1 MRPWLCILI
10 IVLSG
15 GVTMAAQ
22 VKVDVNSM
30 LRIVFTGDSQTVGCV
45 GAMDYAQM
53 ISWEVPLRV
62 FNRSVGGSNTSHL
75 LSEFHGGTVSVKA
88 GEFVVEG
95 DGVGWYAGPYIGQR
109 VRIARQEYAVDAIET
124 LDYVKRI
131 CRLYL
136 TEPAREDYTGTD
148 YMFEPGWRVRIAD
161 VEPHYACFMFTVND
175 PRWESAEFKARLAE
189 IVRRCRD
196 AGIQPLFLSGVPFMD
211 AESGGSHAGAVS
223 YTGRRAQDL
232 LEFCLEEKLPYGD
245 VYRTL
250 DLLDPQRTSVWAD
263 TIHPTNDGSIIAV
276 HALRYLLR
284 QMGATGNPY
293 SVHGYRAPDVTLPD
307 PRDPALQPITTAQ
320 PRRDRDNQLSQ
331 TGHNLEAQRIRD
343 EYGLIAHPDGESLT
357 SSTPLVFK
365 VGVGPLQRLEAF
377 DVHVTLGAPG
387 EVHIYDWAEG
397 AWIPL
402 AQAPDVPPHNCVHKR
417 AIWVGVSG
425 EAPAVDYLAVT
436 LTGDVRPWQ
445 PRTRDR
451 AIVWPPEGQFEWAE
465 AGNLLPNADLTQA
478 DGDAPAGWASG
489 GGGAVYLPEGVVTSG
504 TGEFAGERRDR
515 FTCAGAQFTQTV
527 RPLDMLV
534 VDAEVQDGGNF
545 LVERVIDDETLDLRR
560 SPKEEQLGAVP
571 FEVQRW
577 SGLRAVPGGCCIEV
591 AEGSSWRTSVY
602 LPKGRYRFGFFYR
615 CFNPGAMKAAAVA
628 TSRVDIGLEHE
639 AMFRPLRFG
648 HRLDSSYVWLRE
660 WKDFDMVEDGELRIE
675 VGAQGPDAMQYTG
688 FSVEER

>member
-1 MRPWLCILI
+1 
-10 IVLSG
+10 
-15 GVTMAAQ
+15 MAAQ
-22 VKVDVNSM
+22 LKVDVNSM
-30 LRIVFTGDSQTVGCV
+30 PRIVFTGDSQTVGCV

-88 GEFVVEG
+88 GERVVEG
-95 DGVGWYAGPYIGQR
+95 DGVGWYAGPYIGQK
-109 VRIARQEYAVDAIET
+109 VRIGTQEYTVDAIET

-161 VEPHYACFMFTVND
+161 VEPRYACFMFTVND

-189 IVRRCRD
+189 IVRRCRE

-232 LEFCLEEKLPYGD
+232 LEFCLAEKLPYGD

-276 HALRYLLR
+276 HALRYLLDEL
-284 QMGATGNPY
+284 GASGNPY
-293 SVHGYRAPDVTLPD
+293 SVRGYQAPGPELPA
-307 PRDPALQPITTAQ
+307 PRPARLRPITTAQ

-343 EYGLIAHPDGESLT
+343 EYGLIANPDGQSLI
-357 SSTPLVFK
+357 SSTPLLFEI
-365 VGVGPLQRLEAF
+365 GVGEHERLQSF
-377 DVHVTLGAPG
+377 SVQIVLGAPG
-387 EVHIYDWAEG
+387 EVHVYNRAQHTWVPYKVG
-397 AWIPL
+397 AALDPREYVHRGALWI
-402 AQAPDVPPHNCVHKR
+402 
-417 AIWVGVSG
+417 GVLG
-425 EAPAVDYLAVT
+425 EAPAVDYLSVT
-436 LTGDVRPWQ
+436 LEGDVRPWQ
-445 PRTRDR
+445 PPTSDR
-451 AIVWPPEGQFEWAE
+451 AIIWPPPGQFDWTVS
-465 AGNLLPNADLTQA
+465 GNLLPNGDLTQA
-478 DGDAPAGWASG
+478 EGGIPLGWVSDGD
-489 GGGAVYLPEGVVTSG
+489 GALYVPEGVVTTG

-534 VDAEVQDGGNF
+534 VGVELQDGGNF
-545 LVERVIDDETLDLRR
+545 LVERVIDDETLELRR

-571 FEVQRW
+571 FELRRW
-577 SGLRAVPGGCCIEV
+577 SGLGAVPGGCCIE
-591 AEGSSWRTSVY
+591 AKQGGSWGTSID
-602 LPKGRYRFGFFYR
+602 LPKGKYRVGFFYR
-615 CFNPGAMKAAAVA
+615 VFNPAAMSAQALPTSHVRVRLVHDALERPAVV
-628 TSRVDIGLEHE
+628 RRG
-639 AMFRPLRFG
+639 
-648 HRLDSSYVWLRE
+648 LDSSYLWLRAFT
-660 WKDFDMVEDGELRIE
+660 DLDIPADGQLRID
-675 VGAQGPDAMQYTG
+675 VGARGPEAVQYTG